1 MATEIPPRL
10 RELAPLQCGVVTRAQ
25 ALAAGLSDRVVGALI
40 KRGSWQRIYPGV
52 YATFSGGLSRE
63 AVLWAAVLYAGPGTA
78 LSHHTAA
85 ELWGLSSETSS
96 LIHLAAPAD
105 RRIVRQ
111 PGLVIHVSVRV
122 AVHPAQNPPRTRV
135 EETVID
141 LCKSARDLDTAVG
154 WITRAIGRRLT
165 TPDKL
170 RVALASRRRV
180 RWRSE
185 LAELLSPDLA
195 GVHSVLEYRYLR
207 DVERPHR
214 FPVPRRQ
221 AASRRNGRSQYQDM
235 LYEAYQTVVE
245 LDGQVA
251 HPGDSR
257 WNDIRRDNAAATT
270 GLTTLRYGWHDV
282 TVTPCQV
289 AAEIAAVLA
298 GRGYPDARPCSAG
311 CPVGGGGI
319 ARPSPARS
327 PSVAGA
333 EVGRRTVG
341 MSGRS
346 RSATAS
352 RRPGN
357 PLRLS
362 DKRTQTGRAARR
374 ESAKGRESTRAA
386 RDSDTP

>member
-63 AVLWAAVLYAGPGTA
+63 AVLWAAVLYAGPGAA

-207 DVERPHR
+207 DVEQPHR

-311 CPVGGGGI
+311 CPVGGGI

-333 EVGRRTVG
+333 EVGRRTMG

-386 RDSDTP
+386 RDSDTS